1 MVKQVFKL
9 ILAIALVSQSMA
21 QFFGGGGFLPSGG
34 IGGMGGYKYG
44 PAWGSLSSSY
54 DGRRLGPVEVGGG
67 AHFKLPNDGF
77 AGARASVQPGVGG
90 TSSLYGK
97 VNIFDTPTHRL
108 DVQGHHDRFLN
119 RDLKPVGPAI
129 NEIGANYK
137 HVGGATAH
145 IGASKVGGGPIQG
158 SLGASVPLVSTPQGG
173 INLGVKGIA
182 GEGMKPQ
189 GQIGVEGEFRF

>member
-1 MVKQVFKL
+1 MVKHVFRL
-9 ILAIALVSQSMA
+9 FLAVAIVSQTMA
-21 QFFGGGGFLPSGG
+21 QLCGGVDILPSGG
-34 IGGMGGYKYG
+34 IGGTGSYKNG
-44 PAWGSLSSSY
+44 PAWGSVSGSY
-54 DGRRLGPVEVGGG
+54 DGRRLGPVDVSGG

-77 AGARASVQPGVGG
+77 AGAQASVQPGVGG

-108 DVQGHHDRFLN
+108 DVQGHHDRILN
-119 RDLKPVGPAI
+119 RDLKPVGPAV
-129 NEIGANYK
+129 NEVGANYK

-145 IGASKVGGGPIQG
+145 IVASKVGSGPIQG

-173 INLGVKGIA
+173 INLGVKAIA

-189 GQIGVEGEFRF
+189 GEIGVVGEFKF